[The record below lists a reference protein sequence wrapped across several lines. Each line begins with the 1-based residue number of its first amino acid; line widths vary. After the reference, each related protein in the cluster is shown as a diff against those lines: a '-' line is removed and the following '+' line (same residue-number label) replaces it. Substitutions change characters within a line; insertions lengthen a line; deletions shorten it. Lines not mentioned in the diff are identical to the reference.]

1 MKRNKHIT
9 LLLVVVFTLAT
20 TTCAF
25 AAKTVTGS
33 RYDSASGLTYS
44 FTGTLNCNNPWYTN
58 PYASASTYSDYA
70 CTQVCAEC
78 SVINTDG
85 SVSTAAP
92 QSKHDSNYVSTA
104 SVSANSF
111 SSSGVTF
118 MGTHECDDIHFSS
131 SWIGSTSYTY

>member
-9 LLLVVVFTLAT
+9 LLLVVVFMLAT

-25 AAKTVTGS
+25 AAKKVTGS
-33 RYDSASGLTYS
+33 RLDSDSGITYS
-44 FTGTLNCNNPWYTN
+44 FTGTLNCNNPWNAN

-70 CTQVCAEC
+70 CAQVCAEC

-85 SVSTAAP
+85 SVTTAAP
-92 QSKHDSNYVSTA
+92 AAKWNSNYVSTD
-104 SVSANSF
+104 SVSANTF
-111 SSSGVTF
+111 SSSGVQFT
-118 MGTHECDDIHFSS
+118 GTHECDDTHFSS